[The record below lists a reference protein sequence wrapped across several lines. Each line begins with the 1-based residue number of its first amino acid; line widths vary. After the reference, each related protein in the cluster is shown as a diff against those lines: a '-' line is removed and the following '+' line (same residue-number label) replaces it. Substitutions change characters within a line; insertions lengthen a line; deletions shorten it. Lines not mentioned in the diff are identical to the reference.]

1 MSVEIDFE
9 LLGKQLQ
16 GELLTD
22 KTNRII
28 YSTDASS
35 YREMPLAIVLPA
47 NKEDIRRTILFAA
60 QNHTSVIPRGA
71 GTSLAGQVVG
81 TGIVVDISKYLDK
94 IIELNVAVRWV

>member
-35 YREMPLAIVLPA
+35 YREMPQAIVLPG
-47 NKEDIRRTILFAA
+47 NKEDIRKTILFTT

-81 TGIVVDISKYLDK
+81 NGIVVDISKYLDK
-94 IIELNVAVRWV
+94 IIELNVAER